1 MKRRKREGDYMS
13 KHQFNTES
21 ANHRRSNTQISAH
34 SGGEHTFFPPLA
46 KKVIICEW
54 VWLRVSDSRLKWC
67 RPNLRHFHFN
77 LGQSSLK
84 FNSFFVRWTLW
95 EFNLAEYN
103 WISRPAREHTILDG
117 VCRRSLCKQP
127 ASIFITK
134 ETRSGGAKT
143 DPLGQRKKNVCHSE
157 IQPLGRMVRRWENER
172 EPFWKVI
179 LALGGARLYYCGSLG
194 RIENSRWIL
203 WQTPHN

>member
-1 MKRRKREGDYMS
+1 MLSYTQNLCPASRERK
-13 KHQFNTES
+13 
-21 ANHRRSNTQISAH
+21 
-34 SGGEHTFFPPLA
+34 FFSPPFA
-46 KKVIICEW
+46 EKVIISEW

-95 EFNLAEYN
+95 KFNLAEYN
-103 WISRPAREHTILDG
+103 WISRRAPTILDGG
-117 VCRRSLCKQP
+117 VCRRSFCKQP

-134 ETRSGGAKT
+134 GTRSGGAKT
-143 DPLGQRKKNVCHSE
+143 DPLGQRKKMFATLWNPTPSA
-157 IQPLGRMVRRWENER
+157 LGRMLCVDER
-172 EPFWKVI
+172 EREGTRSKVI

-194 RIENSRWIL
+194 RIENARWIL
-203 WQTPHN
+203 WQTPLN